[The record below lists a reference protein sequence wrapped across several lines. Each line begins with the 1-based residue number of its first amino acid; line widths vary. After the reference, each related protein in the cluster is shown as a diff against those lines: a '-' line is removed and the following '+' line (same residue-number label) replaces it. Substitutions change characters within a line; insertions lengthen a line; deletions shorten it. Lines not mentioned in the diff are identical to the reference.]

1 MPKQLG
7 NVITYDLPEIKA
19 AFNVSIEALRDYC
32 RAGELP
38 ARKCGSKWFVE
49 ESALKE
55 FFRTG
60 NQVESL
66 PAA

>member
-7 NVITYDLPEIKA
+7 DVKTYDLPEIKA

-38 ARKCGSKWFVE
+38 ARNV
-49 ESALKE
+49 ALAGLWKKDH
-55 FFRTG
+55 
-60 NQVESL
+60 
-66 PAA
+66 